1 MQDNEFL
8 REFCAFKLDE
18 IDNDYDII
26 NHDFQF
32 EFRNIK
38 KVQYELDE
46 KTNEYTLFIEM
57 KKPVA
62 VKERINDYGIL

>member
-1 MQDNEFL
+1 
-8 REFCAFKLDE
+8 LDE